1 MFSGLVLI
9 TPPAVEPVSLAEAK
23 QHLRVD
29 ITDDDALITALI
41 TAAREYCEGFQNRA
55 YITQVWQLWL
65 DSWPDGSEIRIPKPP
80 LQSVTSVKYYGADNT
95 EYTLP
100 PADYF
105 VDTKSEPGRI
115 VLAYERTWPSVTLRP
130 ANAVCIEFVAG
141 YGDDAGKVP
150 QKVRQAI
157 YLLIGH
163 WYENREAVRVAM
175 QRGETLP
182 VPFGVDALLWQ
193 DRVVPV

>member
-1 MFSGLVLI
+1 
-9 TPPAVEPVSLAEAK
+9 VSLAEAK

-80 LQSVTSVKYYGADNT
+80 LQSVASVKYYGADNT
-95 EYTLP
+95 EYVLP
-100 PADYF
+100 ITDYI
-105 VDTKSEPGRI
+105 VDNKSEPGRI
-115 VLAYERTWPSVTLRP
+115 VLAYEKTWPSVILRP
-130 ANAVCIEFVAG
+130 ANAVCVEFVAG
-141 YGDDAGKVP
+141 YVGADKVP
-150 QKVRQAI
+150 QRVKQAM
-157 YLLIGH
+157 YLIIGH
-163 WYENREAVRVAM
+163 LYENREAVRVAM